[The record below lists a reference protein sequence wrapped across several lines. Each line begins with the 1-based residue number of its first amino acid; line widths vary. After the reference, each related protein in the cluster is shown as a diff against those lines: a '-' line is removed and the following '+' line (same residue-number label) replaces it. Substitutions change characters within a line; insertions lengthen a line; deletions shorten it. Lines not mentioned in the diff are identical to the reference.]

1 MKKFIGGV
9 GAIILILLVLFVIF
23 GLAFSIVG
31 GLAIGLGY
39 LLMRFFPWSLF
50 EATVLGMVFAAIA
63 IYLISHIASRLSQ
76 FGFGPRFMQDLE
88 QDGNWAAEHMR
99 IPTSRFYTTE
109 SERTWEAWLR
119 AEIANDIYREFQ
131 EAGRAVV
138 NLNQTQM
145 QELAIRLS
153 DLAIA
158 ILKRK
163 RGGRGRLTI
172 NMANLRQELSRMG
185 QQAYDD
191 RIMRLA
197 LDAIN
202 LNLDYYD
209 DELVNIIRTQRWDE
223 LADVP
228 AE

>member
-39 LLMRFFPWSLF
+39 LLMRFFPLSLF